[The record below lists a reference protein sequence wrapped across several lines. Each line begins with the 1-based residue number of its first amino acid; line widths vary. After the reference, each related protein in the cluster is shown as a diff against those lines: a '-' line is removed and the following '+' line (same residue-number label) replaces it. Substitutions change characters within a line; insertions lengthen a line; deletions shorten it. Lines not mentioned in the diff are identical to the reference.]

1 MAVKHLAGERL
12 IGTAAER
19 AALTTSASGIAQTS
33 WKLLARDKLTS
44 AGDVLDTANDSSFS
58 GNNFA
63 PKDNLMILIIGY
75 KSGNAQIEDMTFNG
89 DTDDNYS
96 ARYSENGGD
105 DAQHTQDSIQFGID
119 SEDDEFAVIQ
129 VKNLAD
135 EVKLLAGS
143 TSVRGATGN
152 NAIGNRLQVAG
163 KWVSDPLSQR
173 ITRVTITNAPHT
185 GDLDT
190 DSEIIVLGCDDDE
203 TATTGASASPTHTD
217 TNFWQELATADVT
230 GDNHTVSIAAKKYLM
245 ISTAVVT
252 TGGTVSQRM
261 TFNDTASGGYAQR
274 KSFDGA
280 TDDTSLQSANIDGVN
295 DDLVTNSIG
304 FATYY
309 GVNVTNKEKLFVAR
323 SNSAEAVGTA
333 PTRDEVTFKW
343 TSSAQIIKID
353 FDNNKTGDWA
363 AGSNIRVWGSD

>member
-1 MAVKHLAGERL
+1 MAEPVYL
-12 IGTAAER
+12 
-19 AALTTSASGIAQTS
+19 SGGRIQGRSDDSVTEAPAQTS
-33 WKLLARDKLTS
+33 WKLLARHKLTS
-44 AGDVLDTANDSSFS
+44 TDDDLDTANDSSFS

-75 KSGNAQIEDMTFNG
+75 KSGGAQIEDLTFNG
-89 DTDDNYS
+89 DTDDNYA

-105 DAQHTQDSIQFGID
+105 DEAPVSQDSIQFGID

-129 VKNLAD
+129 VKNLAG
-135 EVKLLAGS
+135 EVKLLTGQ
-143 TSVRGATGN
+143 TSVRGSVGN
-152 NAIGNRLQVAG
+152 NAIGNRLQVVG
-163 KWVSDPLSQR
+163 KWVSDPLSER
-173 ITRVTITNAPHT
+173 ITRVAINNPHA

-190 DSEIIVLGCDDDE
+190 DSEIVVLGCDDNE

-217 TNFWQELATADVT
+217 TNFWQELASADVT

-245 ISTAVVT
+245 IETAVVT
-252 TGGTVSQRM
+252 TGGAVSQRM
-261 TFNDTASGGYAQR
+261 QFNDTESGGYAQR

-280 TDDTSLQSANIDGVN
+280 SDLTSLQSANIDGVN

-323 SNSAEAVGTA
+323 SSSGEAVGTA

-353 FDNNKTGDWA
+353 FDNNKAGDWA